1 MLLND
6 QLINTYP
13 LEKIRILLDDKLRF
27 WNVYDVLRI
36 PETKL
41 TTFRKAKLKKWD
53 RQTNIDKFGLSA
65 LTTVQNIIFEHTKL
79 PKTQRMCFC

>member
-1 MLLND
+1 MFNPVGPILTQINIPPLCFIMLLND

-36 PETKL
+36 PEEKTM
-41 TTFRKAKLKKWD
+41 TTFRKATLKKW
-53 RQTNIDKFGLSA
+53 
-65 LTTVQNIIFEHTKL
+65 
-79 PKTQRMCFC
+79 